1 MRRWIDDTGIRADIR
16 RLLERAKI
24 TCPPVDLEAVAQCIG
39 DVDVEEAYMGELLGS
54 VERSEHKFKIRV
66 NASEPHRRRFTL
78 AHEIAH
84 ALLMRTVRRGT
95 AVRLR
100 VREPAKYDEQERL
113 CDGIAAEILMP
124 YHLFRPRVLR
134 LPVSIEAI
142 RRLADEFDTSVQA
155 TAIRYAHLTE
165 QEMATILWRH
175 NQDSLVARVTP
186 SQPGVHL
193 GGQWAHRPVDE
204 LRNGPAHAFHCNH
217 IVVTWETKCRAG
229 KADQLYCESLG
240 LLSGKDRFVLS
251 LVKTGVTPEAFD
263 FRQHQAHRSCTMAAR
278 GDPSQGGTQWS

>member
-1 MRRWIDDTGIRADIR
+1 M
-16 RLLERAKI
+16 LEGAGVAG
-24 TCPPVDLEAVAQCIG
+24 PPVDLHALREHLG
-39 DVDVEEAYMGELLGS
+39 NVDVEYAHMGELLGS
-54 VERSEHKFKIRV
+54 VERKAGRFRIRLNLSE
-66 NASEPHRRRFTL
+66 SRRQRFTL

-84 ALLMRTVRRGT
+84 TLLMRAVVRPTV
-95 AVRLR
+95 VQLR
-100 VREPAKYDEQERL
+100 VREPARHDEQEAL
-113 CDGIAAEILMP
+113 CDAIAAEILMP

-165 QEMATILWRH
+165 QEMATIIWRH
-175 NQDSLVARVTP
+175 SQHSLVARVTP

-193 GGQWAHRPVDE
+193 GGQWAARPVDE
-204 LRNGPAHAFHCNH
+204 LRNGPAHALHCNH
-217 IVVTWETKCRAG
+217 IVVTWETKCRAR

-278 GDPSQGGTQWS
+278 RDPSQGGTQWS